1 MQYTTLTIAFA
12 AGVLL
17 HATVFAKHFELDRHA
32 SSILISAFVLFAAT
46 VIAIAN
52 LENLPWDLSVIS
64 ACAMSVFFLGGLLG
78 SMTVYRLLLHPLR
91 SFPGP
96 KVARVS
102 SLWVVKQNIPR
113 LNLYVRLR
121 SLHDHYGDFVR
132 ISKYGRQRS

>member
-32 SSILISAFVLFAAT
+32 SSILISACVLFAAT

-52 LENLPWDLSVIS
+52 LENLTWDLSAVS
-64 ACAMSVFFLGGLLG
+64 ACAISAFFLGGLLG
-78 SMTVYRLLLHPLR
+78 SVTVYRLLLHPLR

-96 KVARVS
+96 KAARVS
-102 SLWVVKQNIPR
+102 SIWVVQQNIPH
-113 LNLYVRLR
+113 LNLYVKLR
-121 SLHDHYGDFVR
+121 SLHDQHGDFVR
-132 ISKYGRQRS
+132 ISKYGRQPS